1 MKMKKTIRQWLT
13 LMAICIAGGV
23 IYKLAFMRD
32 VFYIPMQ
39 EAFQANSTQLGW
51 MISAFAIASV
61 VCYIPG
67 GWLVDVFPVKVLVP
81 ISLILTGILGF
92 WLAMYPPF
100 WHVLVI
106 QAMFGVSTT
115 LLFWPA
121 IIKGVRM
128 LGDQSEQGRLFG
140 LLEGGRGLFSTLVSF
155 AALWVFDIYGQ
166 GKLGLKETIIFYSI
180 VLIVLGFFTYFLI
193 EKNEVEGKINA
204 KEALKGLIQVS
215 KLPKIWI
222 AGAII
227 FFGYSFY
234 NGLGFLTPYLTEH
247 YGMSVKVGAQLSII
261 RTYLIAFIAGPLG
274 GVIAD
279 KTGSTIKF
287 LKYALFAGAILTAGF
302 LLIPVT
308 DNMVW
313 VVVGLMMI
321 LAIVIMTIR
330 GTYYATSDEM
340 NIPIIMAGSAAGILS
355 LCGNVPDIFIY
366 TVYGS
371 FIDNHPGAIGYYMVF
386 ILMIIMAICGLFS
399 CILLA
404 KIIKKEGEKRNEKN
418 S

>member
-1 MKMKKTIRQWLT
+1 MKMKKSMLQWLT
-13 LMAICIAGGV
+13 LLAICIAGGV

-32 VFYIPMQ
+32 VFYVPMQ

-61 VCYIPG
+61 ICYIPG

-81 ISLILTGILGF
+81 ISLILTGLLGF
-92 WLAMYPPF
+92 WLAAYPPF
-100 WHVLVI
+100 WQVLVI

-155 AALWVFDIYGQ
+155 AALWVFGKYGE
-166 GKLGLKETIIFYSI
+166 GKLGLKGTIIFYSI
-180 VLIVLGFFTYFLI
+180 VLIVLGIMTYFLI

-204 KEALKGLIQVS
+204 REALKGLVQVS
-215 KLPKIWI
+215 KLPKVWV

-247 YGMSVKVGAQLSII
+247 YGMSVKVGAALSIV
-261 RTYLIAFIAGPLG
+261 RTYLIAFVAGPLG

-279 KTGSTIKF
+279 KMGSTVKF
-287 LKYALFAGAILTAGF
+287 LKYALTIGAILTAGF
-302 LLIPVT
+302 LLIPT
-308 DNMVW
+308 AAGMTWMVI
-313 VVVGLMMI
+313 GLMMV
-321 LAIVIMTIR
+321 LAVVIMTIR

-340 NIPIIMAGSAAGILS
+340 DIPIVMAGSAAGILS
-355 LCGNVPDIFIY
+355 LCGNVPDVFIY

-371 FIDNHPGAIGYYMVF
+371 FVDNNPGVKGYQMVF
-386 ILMIIMAICGLFS
+386 ILMIAMAVLGLAS
-399 CILLA
+399 CLLLTNIL
-404 KIIKKEGEKRNEKN
+404 KKERGQKNGEKA
-418 S
+418 